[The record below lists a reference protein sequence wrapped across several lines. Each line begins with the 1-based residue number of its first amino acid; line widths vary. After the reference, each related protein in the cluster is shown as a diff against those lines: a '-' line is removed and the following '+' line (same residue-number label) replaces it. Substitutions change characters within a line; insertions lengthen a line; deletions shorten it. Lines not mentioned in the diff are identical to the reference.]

1 METQVNKTVLKNGI
15 RILTQEM
22 PHALSVSMG
31 VWVNVGA
38 RDENPTENGLSHFIE
53 HMIFKG
59 TRQRSAYQI
68 AKEFDAIGG
77 HTNAFTTMEN
87 TCYHAKVMN
96 THTDTM
102 VEVLSDIF
110 LNSVFD
116 PREIEKERPVI
127 LQEIRMIDESPDE
140 YVHLLSGKNFWGDNP
155 LGRSILGSPENII
168 RFDAYL
174 IKTYFHRLYQPD
186 RIVISL
192 AGNLTHSAIIDRV
205 GPAFESIKPGNG
217 IAERITPQSRS
228 LVDVHHK
235 DLEQVHICLG
245 TPGLS
250 ITDPQRYAYSL
261 LNTILGGN
269 MSSRLFQEIREKRG
283 WAYTVYSFIAS
294 HVDTGMFGIYLAVDP
309 GRALEATDLV
319 LNEMDKLSTDP
330 VSAAELQGAIEYTK
344 GSLLLASE
352 SNDNQMVRNAQNE
365 IHFSHIISLQEVIQK
380 IESVSAEEILALSRS
395 LFENNKM
402 SLTLLGPVKK
412 KKLFEDILY
421 ASGSSHQAGR
431 VII

>member
-1 METQVNKTVLKNGI
+1 MDAQIDKTVLKNGI
-15 RILTQEM
+15 RILTRKM
-22 PHALSVSMG
+22 PHTRSVSMG

-38 RDENPTENGLSHFIE
+38 RDENPAESGLSHFIE

-77 HTNAFTTMEN
+77 HTNAFTSMEN
-87 TCYHAKVMN
+87 TCYHAKVMD

-102 VEVLSDIF
+102 IEILSDIF

-116 PREIEKERPVI
+116 PGEIEKERPVI
-127 LQEIRMIDESPDE
+127 LQEIRMVDESPDE

-155 LGRSILGSPENII
+155 LGRSILGAPENII
-168 RFDAYL
+168 RFDADL

-186 RIVISL
+186 RIIISA
-192 AGNLTHSAIIDRV
+192 AGNVEHADIIERV

-217 IAERITPQSRS
+217 IAERITPRSRS
-228 LVDVHHK
+228 LVDLNHK

-245 TPGLS
+245 APGLS
-250 ITDPQRYAYSL
+250 ITDPRRYAYSL

-283 WAYTVYSFIAS
+283 LAYSVYSFITS
-294 HVDTGMFGIYLAVDP
+294 HVDTGMFGVYLAVDP
-309 GRALEATDLV
+309 ARALEAANLV
-319 LNEMDKLSTDP
+319 LNEIDKLSTQP
-330 VSAAELQGAIEYTK
+330 VTAAELQGAVEYTK

-352 SNDNQMVRNAQNE
+352 SNDNQMVRSAQNE
-365 IHFSHIISLQEVIQK
+365 IHFNRSIRLSEVIKK
-380 IESVSAEEILALSRS
+380 IESVTAAEILALAES
-395 LFENNKM
+395 LFKTDRM
-402 SLTLLGPVKK
+402 SLTLLGPVKDK
-412 KKLFEDILY
+412 KPFEDMLY
-421 ASGSSHQAGR
+421 STHPPS
-431 VII
+431 

>member
-1 METQVNKTVLKNGI
+1 MDAQIDKTVLKNGI
-15 RILTQEM
+15 RILTQKM
-22 PHALSVSMG
+22 PHTHSVSMG

-38 RDENPTENGLSHFIE
+38 RDENPAESGLSHFIE

-59 TRQRSAYQI
+59 TRQRSAFQI

-77 HTNAFTTMEN
+77 HTNAFTSMEN
-87 TCYHAKVMN
+87 TCYHAKVMD

-102 VEVLSDIF
+102 VEILSDIF

-116 PREIEKERPVI
+116 PAEIEKERPVI
-127 LQEIRMIDESPDE
+127 LQEIRMVDESPDE

-168 RFDAYL
+168 RFDADL
-174 IKTYFHRLYQPD
+174 MKTYFHRLYQPD
-186 RIVISL
+186 RIIISA
-192 AGNLTHSAIIDRV
+192 AGNVEHTDIIDRV
-205 GPAFESIKPGNG
+205 GPAFETIKPGNA
-217 IAERITPQSRS
+217 IAARITPHSQS
-228 LVDVHHK
+228 LVDLNHK

-245 TPGLS
+245 APGLS
-250 ITDPQRYAYSL
+250 ITDPRRYAYSL

-283 WAYTVYSFIAS
+283 LAYTVYSFITS

-309 GRALEATDLV
+309 ARALEATELV
-319 LNEMDKLSTDP
+319 LNEIDKLG
-330 VSAAELQGAIEYTK
+330 AEPATATELRGAVEYTK

-352 SNDNQMVRNAQNE
+352 SNDNQMVRSAQNE
-365 IHFSHIISLQEVIQK
+365 IHFNRIIRLPEVIKK
-380 IESVSAEEILALSRS
+380 IEAVTAAEILELSKS

-402 SLTLLGPVKK
+402 SLTLLGPVKDK
-412 KKLFEDILY
+412 KPFEDILY
-421 ASGSSHQAGR
+421 A
-431 VII
+431 